1 MKGRRCL
8 MMSSDR
14 VVVLCDWK
22 RWGAFIGCEFSLQLG
37 RYARCPYQYDKVSQQ
52 MSLKP
57 EVEYGLVCWIGEE
70 GVQAKMVLNRQEL
83 QEAGE
88 QHVNAQ
94 RLAMYAS
101 KFAWKPFTPSR
112 YPHPLKPGT
121 FLWSV
126 TEVNKYALAKE
137 GLLNWYHKKGVEG
150 VLTWLQ
156 EYASPEAP
164 PLSEMTLEYVL
175 EQLEAHKLRPVDLR
189 DKAGDQGRTLHKLAM
204 FFLQN
209 KPVDLTDAPQAHK
222 DFAAKFALWCQKV
235 KLEPLA
241 VEQMVYEEAP
251 NEIAGTL
258 DCQAV
263 VDRQWVEGEWER
275 LNTAQEGTA

>member
-1 MKGRRCL
+1 
-8 MMSSDR
+8 MSDK
-14 VVVLCDWK
+14 VIVCADWK
-22 RWGAFIGCEFSLQLG
+22 KAGAFIGTEFIMQVS
-37 RYARCPYQYDKVSQQ
+37 RYALCPFLYDKVTEQTT
-52 MSLKP
+52 MKP
-57 EVEYGLVCWIGEE
+57 PSEYGLVCW
-70 GVQAKMVLNRQEL
+70 V
-83 QEAGE
+83 GE
-88 QHVNAQ
+88 QGVEVKLALNAAQ
-94 RLAMYAS
+94 MAEGAEMHKAATRLAKYA
-101 KFAWKPFTPSR
+101 AAHTPTNGKPFRPSR
-112 YPHPLKPGT
+112 YAHPLKPDT
-121 FLWSV
+121 YLWSV